1 MSKKVLMVVAP
12 DGFRDAEYLDP
23 RQVLE
28 AAGAE
33 IKVAS
38 LVTGES
44 RGVEGT
50 VAKIDLTVD
59 QVKVEDFDAVIF
71 VGGPGMVGLVGDKRL
86 MTLAKAFYQ
95 AGKLTTGICAATGIL
110 ANANLLTD
118 KKATGWAGVQQI
130 ISSHGGSYT
139 GQDVEM
145 DGKIITGK
153 GPGAA
158 KAFGQKIAGSLK

>member
-1 MSKKVLMVVAP
+1 MVVAP
-12 DGFRDAEYLDP
+12 DEFRDAEYLDP
-23 RQVLE
+23 RRVLE

-38 LVTGES
+38 LVPGES

-59 QVKVEDFDAVIF
+59 QVKVEDFDAVVF

-86 MTLAKAFYQ
+86 MALAKVFNQ
-95 AGKLTTGICAATGIL
+95 AGKLTAGICAAVGIL

-118 KKATGWAGVQQI
+118 KKATGWTGIQSI

-139 GQDVEM
+139 GQDVETQ
-145 DGKIITGK
+145 DKIITGK

-158 KAFGQKIAGSLK
+158 KAFGQKIAAALK